1 MLDNTILF
9 IMEQTGK
16 SKKKYLLS
24 FIFNSYNLIESNKT
38 SLKER
43 LLVSF
48 KGYQFL
54 IFTIYMFVFIFGLMF
69 LVTAYGPLSSLLP
82 QTHIAQ
88 KKEIIEII
96 AAVDSLEKELL
107 LKSNYLTT
115 LRNSINGV
123 HPDSIPEFKNNNS
136 AVIKKINIAVSKED
150 SILRKLVESE
160 DLYNI
165 NSSEALNKS
174 IESFVFFQ
182 PIKGVVTDNFNST
195 REHYGIDVVSV
206 KDQSVKAT
214 LDGVVLFADW
224 SIESGY
230 VIIIQH
236 VENIVSVYM
245 HNATLTKKVND
256 LVKSGE
262 VIGVVGNSGELSSG
276 PHLHFELWQNG
287 RAINP
292 LEYIDF

>member
-1 MLDNTILF
+1 MLVNTTLF
-9 IMEQTGK
+9 IMEQFGK
-16 SKKKYLLS
+16 NKKKSLLS
-24 FIFNSYNLIESNKT
+24 FIFNSYNLIESDRS

-43 LLVSF
+43 MLISF

-54 IFTIYMFVFIFGLMF
+54 IFTVYVFIFVFGLMF
-69 LVTAYGPLSSLLP
+69 LVTAYGPLSGLLP
-82 QTHIAQ
+82 QTHLAQ

-107 LKSNYLTT
+107 LKSTYLTI
-115 LRNSINGV
+115 LSNSINGI
-123 HPDSIPEFKNNNS
+123 HSDSIPEFTNNNS
-136 AVIKKINIAVSKED
+136 EVIKKINTNTSKED
-150 SILRKLVESE
+150 SVLRKLVESE

-165 NSSEALNKS
+165 NSSENLSSS

-182 PIKGVVTDNFNST
+182 PIKGVIIDDFNLT
-195 REHYGIDVVSV
+195 EEHYGIDVVSV

-224 SIESGY
+224 SIESGH

-236 VENIVSVYM
+236 AENIVSVYM
-245 HNATLTKKVND
+245 HNATLTKGVND

-287 RAINP
+287 RAIDP
-292 LEYIDF
+292 LEYIEF

>member
-1 MLDNTILF
+1 
-9 IMEQTGK
+9 MEQSGK
-16 SKKKYLLS
+16 NKKKTLLS
-24 FIFNSYNLIESNKT
+24 FIFNSYNLVESNKS
-38 SLKER
+38 SLKES

-54 IFTIYMFVFIFGLMF
+54 IFTAYVLVFIFGLTF
-69 LVTAYGPLSSLLP
+69 LVTAYGPLSRLLP
-82 QTHIAQ
+82 QTHLAQ

-96 AAVDSLEKELL
+96 AAVDSLENELL
-107 LKSNYLTT
+107 LKSKYLTT
-115 LRNSINGV
+115 LRNSINGI
-123 HPDSIPEFKNNNS
+123 HPDSIPDFINS
-136 AVIKKINIAVSKED
+136 NSEVIKKINNATSKED

-165 NSSEALNKS
+165 SPSEHLNSSL
-174 IESFVFFQ
+174 ESFVFFQ
-182 PIKGVVTDNFNST
+182 PIKGIVTDNFNST
-195 REHYGIDVVSV
+195 EEHYGVDVVSV

-224 SIESGY
+224 SIESGH

-236 VENIVSVYM
+236 AENIVSVYM
-245 HNATLTKKVND
+245 HNATLTKGVND

-262 VIGVVGNSGELSSG
+262 VIGIVGNSGELSSG

-287 RAINP
+287 RAIDP
-292 LEYIDF
+292 LEYIEF

>member
-1 MLDNTILF
+1 
-9 IMEQTGK
+9 MEHSGK
-16 SKKKYLLS
+16 NKKKSLLS
-24 FIFNSYNLIESNKT
+24 FIFNSYNLVESNKS
-38 SLKER
+38 SLKES

-54 IFTIYMFVFIFGLMF
+54 FFTAYMFVFVFGLMF
-69 LVTAYGPLSSLLP
+69 LVTAYGPLGNLLP
-82 QTHIAQ
+82 QTHLAQ

-96 AAVDSLEKELL
+96 AAVDSLENELL
-107 LKSNYLTT
+107 LKSKYLTT
-115 LRNSINGV
+115 LRNSINGI
-123 HPDSIPEFKNNNS
+123 HSDSIPEFTNNNS
-136 AVIKKINIAVSKED
+136 EVIKKINNATSKED

-165 NSSEALNKS
+165 NPSENLNSSL
-174 IESFVFFQ
+174 ESFIFFQ
-182 PIKGVVTDNFNST
+182 PIKGIVTDNFNST
-195 REHYGIDVVSV
+195 EEHYGVDVVSV
-206 KDQSVKAT
+206 KDQPVKAT

-224 SIESGY
+224 SIESGH

-245 HNATLTKKVND
+245 HNATLTKGVND

-287 RAINP
+287 RAIDP
-292 LEYIDF
+292 LEYIEF